1 MTKRALRLGVF
12 ALAIATPVSASTTA
26 PTPAAPTA
34 GFAEEFADLAA
45 VPAPARAPHAVDIT
59 AVQPSAERKADRD
72 MALLDTSR
80 ISGRLLATG
89 RASFY
94 ADKFHGRRTASGAR
108 FDMRALTAAHRTL
121 PFGSKV
127 RVTNERNG
135 RSVVVTINDRGPFHD
150 GRILD
155 VSRAAAERLA
165 MVNAGSARVKLE
177 LVRG

>member
-12 ALAIATPVSASTTA
+12 ALAIATPVSASTT
-26 PTPAAPTA
+26 TDAAPSGAFT
-34 GFAEEFADLAA
+34 ERFADLAA
-45 VPAPARAPHAVDIT
+45 TPAANAAPQAVDIT
-59 AVQPSAERKADRD
+59 TIQPSARREAEERDV
-72 MALLDTSR
+72 ALLDT
-80 ISGRLLATG
+80 RLLGTG

-94 ADKFHGRRTASGAR
+94 AAEFHGRRTASGAR
-108 FDMRALTAAHRTL
+108 FDMHALTAAHRTL

-150 GRILD
+150 ARILD